1 LTELELT
8 DEIKSPAE
16 IRKVISKEDIWTS
29 GYLIDRLKQ
38 HLGRVIVGVNATKEI
53 SESEHK
59 ERIIFGDRKYYNQA
73 FDLLRIGAFKPV
85 PFFIIN
91 LSDLTE
97 RLRKEL
103 SDLDKQTRQY
113 VLKQAVGRIFE
124 DVDFDLFHNSISRVL
139 KVKFE
144 K

>member
-1 LTELELT
+1 LTELDVT
-8 DEIKSPAE
+8 DEIKTAAE
-16 IRKVISKEDIWTS
+16 IRKVISKEDIWTL

-38 HLGRVIVGVNATKEI
+38 QLGRVVLAVNTTKEI
-53 SESEHK
+53 SEREQK
-59 ERIIFGDRKYYNQA
+59 ERVIFGDRKYYNQA
-73 FDLLRIGAFKPV
+73 FNLLRIGAFKPV

-103 SDLDKQTRQY
+103 SDLDKQARQY

-124 DVDFDLFHNSISRVL
+124 DINFDLFHNSIARVL